1 MSLTEKPLGTLSV
14 RRERTRRRLMEA
26 AVHVVAE
33 KGVNGASVEEIC
45 ERAGF
50 TRGAFYSNFTSKE
63 DLCLAVMRSHVEE
76 HLARANEALD
86 SAEQEGLD
94 ADHTLLRAVD
104 LVVDSQDAEAES
116 LLTMHELRLLAIR
129 NPEVRGGFLEMEEQ
143 TDAMVASIIE
153 RGIERHGLRL
163 LLPGR
168 EVGRLLGS
176 VLEQGLLDA
185 ALHGRREDKSA
196 VKRQMVAVLR
206 ALMSDSPPA

>member
-1 MSLTEKPLGTLSV
+1 MSLTVKPPGTPSA

-50 TRGAFYSNFTSKE
+50 TRGAFYSNFGSKE
-63 DLCLAVMRSHVEE
+63 DLCLAVMRQHVED

-94 ADHTLLRAVD
+94 AEHTLVRAVD
-104 LVVDSQDAEAES
+104 LVVDSQDAESET

-163 LLPGR
+163 VLPGR

-176 VLEQGLLDA
+176 VFEQGLLDA
-185 ALHGRREDKSA
+185 ALHDRRGDKSA

-206 ALMSDSPPA
+206 ALMTDAPTA